1 MRHTRS
7 LISFVILTM
16 LVGLG
21 SLMLSTEQARAVAAC
36 QIVIEKI
43 ANPADN
49 TEFVFTA
56 PGSDNPNF
64 TLKDP
69 SEPITTTGIAR
80 GETTTVTEEVP
91 PGWIL
96 DVDEEECTGDADIFI
111 FNEPNGLRFN
121 CESDNATVTCTF
133 FNVKLPTNIPTLSEW
148 GLIAMAGVLGI
159 IGLLAIRRRKITA

>member
-1 MRHTRS
+1 
-7 LISFVILTM
+7 M

-56 PGSDNPNF
+56 PDSDNPNF

-80 GETTTVTEEVP
+80 GVTTTVTEEVP

-96 DVDEEECTGDADIFI
+96 DVDKEECTGDTDKIFI

-133 FNVKLPTNIPTLSEW
+133 FNEKIPTPNVPTLSEW
-148 GLIAMAGVLGI
+148 GLIAMAGILGI
-159 IGLLAIRRRKITA
+159 IGFMVIRRRKATV